1 MMGIDK
7 TGLED
12 RMFEI
17 FSKSMNERGYLFA
30 CNLDTRVTRWSLN
43 AVAYFKM
50 PGEYMY
56 DMDAFWKERIHPDD
70 VEESIRKKKELLS
83 GETEWADF
91 EYRIRNGEGE
101 YVVCTCRCTIIKGE
115 KGNSNLFCGTIVN
128 RGVED
133 YVDSVT
139 MLHTNQRFIYRLE
152 RYVREKRTA
161 AVMDIEISKFSRISI
176 LYGYEAGNE
185 VLLQLAN
192 AMRKRVEGHGGA
204 YHLDGAKFVI
214 LLEDHTKEQATE
226 LFEELQAFAK
236 TQIRVGDGLAVPIK
250 LSGGAT
256 MLQNFDGTPA
266 QVKSTL
272 VYALTQSKY
281 QGRGELVWIGISS
294 KQDRDN
300 NIELLSKIHQS
311 IIDGCKG
318 FYMCYQPLVDVKTEQ
333 IVGAEALIRWH
344 SEEEG
349 EVSPGRF
356 IPWIEV
362 DAVYYELGKW
372 IMRQALQD
380 ANEFRKVLPGFIIN
394 VNITAS
400 QLERREFREDVCR
413 IVEESGYPPGQIF
426 MELTERCRQ
435 LDYEFLKREM
445 AFFHSKG
452 MKVSLDDFGT
462 GSSSLGLVIELPID
476 ELKVDM
482 SFVKDIQKK
491 QVNQAMVK
499 HIIQCANSLG
509 LKTCIEGV
517 ENEEL
522 SIFLRPNEASYYQ
535 GYYYSK
541 PVPAEDFRRLL
552 T

>member
-1 MMGIDK
+1 MEIDK

-17 FSKSMNERGYLFA
+17 LSKSANERGYLFV
-30 CNLDTRVTRWSLN
+30 CNLQTGVTRWSPN

-50 PGEYMY
+50 PCEYMR

-70 VEESIRKKKELLS
+70 VEESVRRKKELLA
-83 GETEWADF
+83 GHTELADF
-91 EYRIRNGEGE
+91 EYRIKNGEGE
-101 YVVCTCRCTIIKGE
+101 YVVCTCRCMIIKGE
-115 KGNSNLFCGTIVN
+115 NGGPDLFSGTVVN

-133 YVDSVT
+133 FVDPVT
-139 MLHTNQRFIYRLE
+139 MLHTNQRLVYRLE
-152 RYVREKRTA
+152 QHVREKRPA
-161 AVMDIEISKFSRISI
+161 VVMDIEISKFSRISI

-192 AMRKRVEGHGGA
+192 AIRARVEGHGGA
-204 YHLDGAKFVI
+204 YHLGGAKFVI
-214 LLEDHTKEQATE
+214 LLPEATKEQAVALYE
-226 LFEELQAFAK
+226 DLQAYAK
-236 TQIRVGDGLAVPIK
+236 NQIRVGGSLTVPIK

-256 MLQNFDGTPA
+256 MLQDFDGTPA

-281 QGRGELVWIGISS
+281 KGRGELVWIGISS

-344 SEEEG
+344 SDEEG

-362 DAVYYELGKW
+362 DTVYYKLGKW
-372 IMRQALQD
+372 IMRQALHD

-435 LDYEFLKREM
+435 LDYDFLKKEM

-462 GSSSLGLVIELPID
+462 GSSSLGLVMELPID

-541 PVPAEDFRRLL
+541 PIPAEDFKQLL

>member
-1 MMGIDK
+1 MEIDK

-12 RMFEI
+12 RIFEVL
-17 FSKSMNERGYLFA
+17 SQSMDERGYLFV
-30 CNLDTRVTRWSLN
+30 CNRDTNVTRWSPN
-43 AVAYFKM
+43 AVEYFHM

-56 DMDAFWKERIHPDD
+56 DVDSFWDQRIHPDD
-70 VEESIRKKKELLS
+70 RAEYKRKMNNVLS
-83 GETEWADF
+83 GRHKWEHF
-91 EYRIRNGEGE
+91 EYRIRNSNDE
-101 YVVCTCRCTIIKGE
+101 YVVFTCKCTILKGE
-115 KGNSNLFCGTIVN
+115 NGNPDLFSGTIIN
-128 RGVED
+128 RGIGEIID
-133 YVDSVT
+133 PVT
-139 MLHTNQRFIYRLE
+139 LLQTNQRFVDHLE
-152 RYVREKRTA
+152 RIVKARWSA
-161 AVMDIEISKFSRISI
+161 VVMDVEISKFSRISV
-176 LYGYEAGNE
+176 LYGYEAGDE
-185 VLLQLAN
+185 VLLHLAN
-192 AMRKRVEGHGGA
+192 LIREVIGERGNA
-204 YHLDGAKFVI
+204 YHLDGAKFV
-214 LLEDHTKEQATE
+214 LLLPEMKMSEANE
-226 LFEELQAFAK
+226 LYEELQELAK
-236 TQIRVGDGLAVPIK
+236 TKIQIGGNRVVPVK

-256 MLQNFDGTPA
+256 VLEDFDGTA
-266 QVKSTL
+266 VQVKSTL

-281 QGRGELVWIGISS
+281 EGRGELVWMGINSE
-294 KQDRDN
+294 KDRDN
-300 NIELLSKIHQS
+300 NIALLSRIHQS
-311 IIDGCKG
+311 IMDGCRG
-318 FYMCYQPLVDVKTEQ
+318 FYMCYQPLVDVWTEQ

-344 SEEEG
+344 SEEDG

-372 IMRQALQD
+372 IMRQALHD

-413 IVEESGYPPGQIF
+413 IVEESGYPPQQLF

-435 LDYEFLKREM
+435 LDYDFLKKEM

-452 MKVSLDDFGT
+452 MKISLDDFGT
-462 GSSSLGLVIELPID
+462 GSSSLGLVMELPID

-491 QVNQAMVK
+491 RVNQAMVK

-522 SIFLRPNEASYYQ
+522 SIFLRPNDASYYQ
-535 GYYYSK
+535 GYYYSR
-541 PVPAEDFRRLL
+541 PVPAEEFRKLL
-552 T
+552 

>member
-1 MMGIDK
+1 
-7 TGLED
+7 
-12 RMFEI
+12 
-17 FSKSMNERGYLFA
+17 
-30 CNLDTRVTRWSLN
+30 
-43 AVAYFKM
+43 
-50 PGEYMY
+50 
-56 DMDAFWKERIHPDD
+56 
-70 VEESIRKKKELLS
+70 
-83 GETEWADF
+83 
-91 EYRIRNGEGE
+91 
-101 YVVCTCRCTIIKGE
+101 
-115 KGNSNLFCGTIVN
+115 
-128 RGVED
+128 
-133 YVDSVT
+133 
-139 MLHTNQRFIYRLE
+139 
-152 RYVREKRTA
+152 
-161 AVMDIEISKFSRISI
+161 
-176 LYGYEAGNE
+176 
-185 VLLQLAN
+185 
-192 AMRKRVEGHGGA
+192 
-204 YHLDGAKFVI
+204 
-214 LLEDHTKEQATE
+214 
-226 LFEELQAFAK
+226 
-236 TQIRVGDGLAVPIK
+236 
-250 LSGGAT
+250 
-256 MLQNFDGTPA
+256 
-266 QVKSTL
+266 
-272 VYALTQSKY
+272 
-281 QGRGELVWIGISS
+281 
-294 KQDRDN
+294 
-300 NIELLSKIHQS
+300 
-311 IIDGCKG
+311 
-318 FYMCYQPLVDVKTEQ
+318 MCYQPLVDVKTEQ

-482 SFVKDIQKK
+482 YFVKDIQKK

>member
-1 MMGIDK
+1 MEIDK

-12 RMFEI
+12 QMFEV
-17 FSKSMNERGYLFA
+17 FSKSMNERGYLFV
-30 CNLDTRVTRWSLN
+30 CNLDTGVTRWSLN
-43 AVAYFKM
+43 AVAYFMM

-56 DMDAFWKERIHPDD
+56 DMNVFWKERMHPDD
-70 VEESIRKKKELLS
+70 VEESIRRKQELLD
-83 GETEWADF
+83 GHTEWADF
-91 EYRIRNGEGE
+91 EYRIKNGEGE

-115 KGNSNLFCGTIVN
+115 DGKPNRFAGTIVN

-139 MLHTNQRFIYRLE
+139 MLHTNQRFVYRLKQ
-152 RYVREKRTA
+152 YVQEQRPA
-161 AVMDIEISKFSRISI
+161 AVMDIEISKFSRLSI

-192 AMRKRVEGHGGA
+192 AIRARVEGHGGA
-204 YHLDGAKFVI
+204 YHLGGARFV
-214 LLEDHTKEQATE
+214 LLLPETTREQAVS
-226 LFEELQAFAK
+226 LYEELQEFAK
-236 TQIRVGDGLAVPIK
+236 TRIQVGGSLTVPIK

-256 MLQNFDGTPA
+256 MLDQFDGTPA
-266 QVKSTL
+266 QIKSTL
-272 VYALTQSKY
+272 VYALTESKY
-281 QGRGELVWIGISS
+281 KGRGELVWIGINS

-344 SEEEG
+344 SEEDG

-372 IMRQALQD
+372 IMRQALHD

-400 QLERREFREDVCR
+400 QLERKEFRQDVCR
-413 IVEESGYPPGQIF
+413 IVEESGYPPDQIF

-445 AFFHSKG
+445 GFFHSKG
-452 MKVSLDDFGT
+452 MRVSLDDFGT
-462 GSSSLGLVIELPID
+462 GSSSLGLVTELPID

-491 QVNQAMVK
+491 RVNQAMVK

-517 ENEEL
+517 ESEEL

-541 PVPAEDFRRLL
+541 PIPADDFIKLL
-552 T
+552 

>member
-1 MMGIDK
+1 MKIDK
-7 TGLED
+7 TGLDD
-12 RMFEI
+12 RIIDVFLN
-17 FSKSMNERGYLFA
+17 STNERGYLFVT
-30 CNLDTRVTRWSLN
+30 NMDTKVTRWSNN
-43 AVAYFKM
+43 AVAYFQM
-50 PGEYMY
+50 PGEYVPN
-56 DMDAFWKERIHPDD
+56 MDSFWEPRIHPDD
-70 VEESIRKKKELLS
+70 LKDYKRKLHNVLS
-83 GETEWADF
+83 GRHEWEYF
-91 EYRIRNGEGE
+91 EYRIRNGAGE
-101 YVVCTCRCTIIKGE
+101 YVVCTCKCTVAKGKDGEPDLFSGTII
-115 KGNSNLFCGTIVN
+115 N
-128 RGVED
+128 RGIGEI
-133 YVDSVT
+133 VDSVT
-139 MLHTNQRFIYRLE
+139 LLSTNQRFVDHLE
-152 RYVREKRTA
+152 QIVKARWQAV
-161 AVMDIEISKFSRISI
+161 VMDVEISKFSRIGI
-176 LYGYEAGNE
+176 LYGYEAGE
-185 VLLQLAN
+185 QVLQCLAN
-192 AMRKRVEGHGGA
+192 LIQRLVENRGRA
-204 YHLDGAKFVI
+204 YHLDGPKFV
-214 LLEDHTKEQATE
+214 LLMPEMTMQEANEIYEKLQE
-226 LFEELQAFAK
+226 LAK
-236 TQIRVGDGLAVPIK
+236 TEIKIDSDRTVPVK

-256 MLQNFDGTPA
+256 ILADFDGTPA

-281 QGRGELVWIGISS
+281 EGRGELVWIGINSE
-294 KQDRDN
+294 KDRDN
-300 NIELLSKIHQS
+300 NIELLSRIHQS
-311 IIDGCKG
+311 IMEGCKG
-318 FYMCYQPLVDVKTEQ
+318 FYMCYQPLVDAKTEQ

-362 DAVYYELGKW
+362 DAVYYDLGKW
-372 IMRQALQD
+372 ILRQALHD

-400 QLERREFREDVCR
+400 QLERKEFREDVCQ
-413 IVEESGYPPGQIF
+413 IVEESGYPPEQLF

-435 LDYEFLKREM
+435 LDYGFLKKEM

-462 GSSSLGLVIELPID
+462 GSSSLGLVMELPID

-491 QVNQAMVK
+491 RVNQAMVK

-541 PVPAEDFRRLL
+541 PIPADDFMKLL
-552 T
+552 

>member
-1 MMGIDK
+1 MEIDK

-17 FSKSMNERGYLFA
+17 FSKSTNERGYLFV
-30 CNLDTRVTRWSLN
+30 CNLDTMITRWSLN
-43 AVAYFKM
+43 AVEYFKM
-50 PGEYMY
+50 PGEYMR
-56 DMDAFWKERIHPDD
+56 DMDAFWKERMHPDD
-70 VEESIRKKKELLS
+70 VEESIRKKQELLS
-83 GETEWADF
+83 GQTEWADF
-91 EYRIRNGEGE
+91 EYRIINGDGD
-101 YVVCTCRCTIIKGE
+101 YVVCTCRCTILKGE
-115 KGNSNLFCGTIVN
+115 NGKPNLFSGTVVN

-139 MLHTNQRFIYRLE
+139 MLHTNQRLVYRLE
-152 RYVREKRTA
+152 QYVREKRSA
-161 AVMDIEISKFSRISI
+161 VVMDIEISKFSRISI

-192 AMRKRVEGHGGA
+192 GMRARVEGHGGA
-204 YHLDGAKFVI
+204 YHLDGPKFV
-214 LLEDHTKEQATE
+214 LLLPDVTREQATE
-226 LFEELQAFAK
+226 LYEELQEFAK
-236 TQIRVGDGLAVPIK
+236 TQIHVGDNLTVPIK

-256 MLQNFDGTPA
+256 VLENFDGTPA

-281 QGRGELVWIGISS
+281 EGRGALVWIGINS

-300 NIELLSKIHQS
+300 NIELLSRIHQS

-318 FYMCYQPLVDVKTEQ
+318 FYMCYQPLVDVRTEE
-333 IVGAEALIRWH
+333 IVGAEALIRWR
-344 SEEEG
+344 SEEDG

-372 IMRQALQD
+372 IMRQALHD

-400 QLERREFREDVCR
+400 QLERKEFREDVCR
-413 IVEESGYPPGQIF
+413 IVEESGYPPEQFF

-435 LDYEFLKREM
+435 LDYEFLKKEM
-445 AFFHSKG
+445 EFFHSKG
-452 MKVSLDDFGT
+452 IKLSLDDFGT
-462 GSSSLGLVIELPID
+462 GSSSLGLVMELPID

-482 SFVKDIQKK
+482 SFVKDIQTKR
-491 QVNQAMVK
+491 VNQAMVK

-541 PVPAEDFRRLL
+541 PIPADDFKRLL
-552 T
+552 